1 MKSFINFI
9 KRRFIGVKAGD
20 CDSVNYFGLDI
31 GRASIQELCM
41 ASWMLKEEGVNQHDT
56 PETETIFKQYI
67 LTTGAFAAGFYNQE
81 QLLDEQSRTIGPE
94 IRAAYRIAMTLRGV
108 RRG

>member
-1 MKSFINFI
+1 
-9 KRRFIGVKAGD
+9 
-20 CDSVNYFGLDI
+20 
-31 GRASIQELCM
+31 M

-81 QLLDEQSRTIGPE
+81 LLLDEQSHTIGPE
-94 IRAAYRIAMTLRGV
+94 IRAAYRIAMALCGGESEEDNTALAEQVSTVFPMFQEEIGRLLS
-108 RRG
+108 